1 MAWAYRSFSV
11 VMEVKPSDMPG
22 RTEEVPVERAV
33 CETIHFLHWV
43 WRTQMINVLFLLTRL
58 S

>member
-22 RTEEVPVERAV
+22 RTEEVPVDGFKDSAF
-33 CETIHFLHWV
+33 HFLQLYLV
-43 WRTQMINVLFLLTRL
+43 NTND
-58 S
+58 